1 MKVVFNSSPL
11 IFLSRLEFLDIFLD
25 SADDF
30 YLPNFVA
37 EEISAKSDAASQQV
51 KALIDADK
59 ILVKEIQLFS
69 LANRLNMRLGRGE
82 SEAIALGTELQ
93 TDYIILDDFAARKEA
108 TRLGLNVKG
117 TLAVIKKL
125 QVDGKIIITSTDQ
138 LYQDIL
144 AMNFRVKR
152 SLFAAIILSA
162 CTATTVNSPV
172 NFLHLQSFEKLIPV
186 LLLGSPVGQV

>member
-25 SADDF
+25 SDDDF

-37 EEISAKSDAASQQV
+37 QEISAKSDAASQQV
-51 KALIDADK
+51 KALIDVEK
-59 ILVKEIQLFS
+59 ILVKEIQLLS
-69 LANRLNMRLGRGE
+69 LANRLNLRLGRGE

-125 QVDGKIIITSTDQ
+125 QVDGKITINSTDQ

-152 SLFAAIILSA
+152 WRSPPQASLFDTIFSD
-162 CTATTVNSPV
+162 
-172 NFLHLQSFEKLIPV
+172 
-186 LLLGSPVGQV
+186 

>member
-25 SADDF
+25 SDDDF

-51 KALIDADK
+51 KALIDVDK
-59 ILVKEIQLFS
+59 ILVKEIQLLS

-125 QVDGKIIITSTDQ
+125 QVDSKITIGSTDQ

-152 SLFAAIILSA
+152 SLLNTIFSD
-162 CTATTVNSPV
+162 
-172 NFLHLQSFEKLIPV
+172 
-186 LLLGSPVGQV
+186 

>member
-1 MKVVFNSSPL
+1 M
-11 IFLSRLEFLDIFLD
+11 
-25 SADDF
+25 
-30 YLPNFVA
+30 PNFVA

-51 KALIDADK
+51 KALIDSDK

-93 TDYIILDDFAARKEA
+93 TYYIILDDFAARKEA

-125 QVDGKIIITSTDQ
+125 QVDGRITIISTDQ

-152 SLFAAIILSA
+152 SLFDDIFSD
-162 CTATTVNSPV
+162 
-172 NFLHLQSFEKLIPV
+172 
-186 LLLGSPVGQV
+186 